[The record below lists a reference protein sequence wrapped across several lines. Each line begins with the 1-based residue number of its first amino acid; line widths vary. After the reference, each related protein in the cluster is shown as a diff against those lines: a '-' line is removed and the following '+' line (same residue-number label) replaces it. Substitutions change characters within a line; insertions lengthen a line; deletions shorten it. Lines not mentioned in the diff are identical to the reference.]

1 MQARSML
8 IARHPVRSSMRKAT
22 ILMTLGLFACGDAD
36 VEGDAHVERTRS
48 HVAAIPPVQPA
59 APQAAASPGDQ
70 PKPGAPGVEPALSL
84 VPTAQLMAV
93 AGAFDC
99 KGVGETECSA
109 KIAAHQAELRA
120 RQICRINGQWQ
131 RCQPIPP
138 NETRAQSIHRITQ
151 LIDTQ
156 LRPECEKAGE
166 FTPEC
171 IALGEAE
178 MSLEKLAL

>member
-1 MQARSML
+1 
-8 IARHPVRSSMRKAT
+8 MRKLT
-22 ILMTLGLFACGDAD
+22 ILMTLALFGCGDAD
-36 VEGDAHVERTRS
+36 VEGDAEVERTRT
-48 HVAAIPPVQPA
+48 HAGTIPAVQPA
-59 APQAAASPGDQ
+59 GPQAPASRVEQ
-70 PKPGAPGVEPALSL
+70 PTLSAPGLDPVLAQ

-93 AGAFDC
+93 AGTFDC
-99 KGVGETECSA
+99 KGVGETECST
-109 KIAAHQAELRA
+109 KIAAHQAELRS

>member
-1 MQARSML
+1 M
-8 IARHPVRSSMRKAT
+8 
-22 ILMTLGLFACGDAD
+22 ILALFGCGDAD
-36 VEGDAHVERTRS
+36 ADVDGDADVERTRS
-48 HVAAIPPVQPA
+48 HVGTRPAVQPA
-59 APQAAASPGDQ
+59 APQAAPSRVEQ
-70 PKPGAPGVEPALSL
+70 PMLGAPGLDPVLAQ

-93 AGAFDC
+93 AGTFDC

-156 LRPECEKAGE
+156 LRPECERAGE